1 VGVEFCHE
9 VAVGGSGGG
18 EFVVAVLKFLV
29 EVEDLL
35 LELTELGSKLFGFV
49 AAPDAA
55 VSEDFVAE
63 GFGEPAVEFG
73 VLASEAFV
81 LVAEVGEVGV
91 QRSLADR
98 RGGRAGVGCFGAGDD
113 SGAQVVVAV
122 EEDRSTRAARATEE
136 TVSSSPAAASSSS
149 VARTRWRRWVLSR
162 RRAAIS
168 GSGEGGLVMRAL
180 RSEWQAVG

>member
-1 VGVEFCHE
+1 MLLTVGGVEFCNE

-18 EFVVAVLKFLV
+18 EFVVAVLKFLA

-98 RGGRAGVGCFGAGDD
+98 RGGRAGVGCFRAGDD
-113 SGAQVVVAV
+113 PGAQVMVAV
-122 EEDRSTRAARATEE
+122 EEGPVDACCAGDGGDGE
-136 TVSSSPAAASSSS
+136 
-149 VARTRWRRWVLSR
+149 LF
-162 RRAAIS
+162 S
-168 GSGEGGLVMRAL
+168 GSGEFVERGEDSLA
-180 RSEWQAVG
+180 AVGAVSSAGSDQRVG